1 MTFST
6 YLLTASFLVMSVT
19 RLWIS
24 AILNTASCSK
34 KLSLITLSRKLS
46 AVKKS
51 SVRYAFPRVFFSLVS
66 LCQASYA
73 HVQGLDANLK
83 YLKCTRVGSLPA
95 KKSVAELFA
104 PMVFVD
110 GRDEPMSVQEF
121 YKLQE
126 ELLTGVST
134 TSSTEPA
141 EDIFL
146 DLDESEQLL
155 KCLQELV
162 DFSPPSTPV
171 SGNPFD
177 IWTSLDATNFSTFSR
192 TRQVVLCRFSWGK
205 YVVQYEVDL
214 ASWGC
219 STIPA
224 CGKYL
229 HHFHPPLEGNFH
241 FTQWSCF
248 WRVLWPESSHVSYYK
263 TPLNTFLLMFRLPL
277 HPQSVVFICE
287 LHKDI
292 INHLDVISNI
302 HWIATTPL
310 REKII
315 PTGVSTSTFHPSC
328 TIPFTNKTPL
338 RLRGNWHF
346 G

>member
-1 MTFST
+1 MRRHSSPGPR
-6 YLLTASFLVMSVT
+6 LLTIPKGHRSLSYVSSSQKTRRDSLDHKDVPKRFNLRSTDTFVDSHLSRGAHRTTLMLRSIPYSYTPRELLDELVQKIGFQGEYDFFYLPVNS
-19 RLWIS
+19 
-24 AILNTASCSK
+24 
-34 KLSLITLSRKLS
+34 KLSCN
-46 AVKKS
+46 VG
-51 SVRYAFPRVFFSLVS
+51 YAFMNFRNPQYCELFKEAFSHHTFEKAVRGKKVVG
-66 LCQASYA
+66 QASYA

-177 IWTSLDATNFSTFSR
+177 I
-192 TRQVVLCRFSWGK
+192 
-205 YVVQYEVDL
+205 
-214 ASWGC
+214 
-219 STIPA
+219 
-224 CGKYL
+224 
-229 HHFHPPLEGNFH
+229 
-241 FTQWSCF
+241 
-248 WRVLWPESSHVSYYK
+248 
-263 TPLNTFLLMFRLPL
+263 
-277 HPQSVVFICE
+277 
-287 LHKDI
+287 
-292 INHLDVISNI
+292 
-302 HWIATTPL
+302 
-310 REKII
+310 
-315 PTGVSTSTFHPSC
+315 
-328 TIPFTNKTPL
+328 
-338 RLRGNWHF
+338 
-346 G
+346 